1 MQPVQGAV
9 PVVAGWADAIFLAL
23 TGAVRDLVAFVP
35 RLLGALVILL
45 VGWLLARLVE
55 GLVTRGLRALR
66 FNRLAD
72 RAEIDEVL
80 ARYCRGVDRCDEA
93 LLADVYHPDATDDHG
108 RYSGGVDGLI
118 DFFESLGST
127 LRCTTHQMGP
137 PWIRFADAD
146 TALVETYCLYRRETH
161 GSPPEQAVMQGLRYL
176 DRLERRDGR
185 WAIAARRVVLDWEQS
200 GSGAP
205 AVPSGPTWS
214 RGAHGPDDP
223 STPFLLG

>member
-1 MQPVQGAV
+1 MGDVEDKLAITDVLLTYAHAV
-9 PVVAGWADAIFLAL
+9 DRQDFA
-23 TGAVRDLVAFVP
+23 
-35 RLLGALVILL
+35 
-45 VGWLLARLVE
+45 LARS
-55 GLVTRGLRALR
+55 
-66 FNRLAD
+66 
-72 RAEIDEVL
+72 
-80 ARYCRGVDRCDEA
+80 C
-93 LLADVYHPDATDDHG
+93 YHPDATDDHG

-205 AVPSGPTWS
+205 PVPSGPTWS
-214 RGAHGPDDP
+214 RGAHGADDP
-223 STPFLLG
+223 ATSFLLG